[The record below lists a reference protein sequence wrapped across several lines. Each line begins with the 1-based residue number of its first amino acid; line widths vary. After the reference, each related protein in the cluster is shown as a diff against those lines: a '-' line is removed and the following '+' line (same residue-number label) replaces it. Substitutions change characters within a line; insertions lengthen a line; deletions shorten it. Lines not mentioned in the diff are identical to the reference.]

1 MALDFASIAFDEK
14 EDIIKITF
22 PGLIRSI

>member
-22 PGLIRSI
+22 PGLIR